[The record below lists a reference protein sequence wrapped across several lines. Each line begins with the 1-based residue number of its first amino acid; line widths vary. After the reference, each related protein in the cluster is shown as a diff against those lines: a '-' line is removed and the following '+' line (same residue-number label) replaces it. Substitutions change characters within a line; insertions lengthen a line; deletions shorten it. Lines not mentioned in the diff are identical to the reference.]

1 MATDLSILLEDLL
14 DKTCADSDFLRE
26 AIQLLAQALME
37 LEVSR
42 KIGAWRHRSGLLSL
56 DTYILIGAIFS

>member
-1 MATDLSILLEDLL
+1 MATDLSIALADLL
-14 DKTCADSDFLRE
+14 DKTGADSDFLRE

-42 KIGAWRHRSGLLSL
+42 KIGAGRHRSGLLSL
-56 DTYILIGAIFS
+56 DTYNLIGAIFS